1 VDNDGPNVRHQHGR
15 QDAEYRRV
23 ELITGRRQRRDWT
36 HEEKAEIL
44 AASAAPGATVADVAR
59 RYQVSRGLLWTWR
72 RKAMDD
78 LTAETAPRFVP
89 LRIYVE
95 ASGGTVS
102 AVSEEV
108 PPAPVQ
114 ERPLG
119 SIEIEIG
126 SARLRVEGLV
136 DPEVLRQM
144 LGLIRP
150 AR

>member
-1 VDNDGPNVRHQHGR
+1 VDKDGPNVRHQHSNE
-15 QDAEYRRV
+15 DAEYRRV
-23 ELITGRRQRRDWT
+23 ELITGRKQRRDWT
-36 HEEKAEIL
+36 SDEKAKIL
-44 AASAAPGATVADVAR
+44 EASAAPGATVAEVAR

-78 LTAETAPRFVP
+78 LEAETTPHFVP
-89 LRIYVE
+89 LRIDLDGV
-95 ASGGTVS
+95 GGIVS

-108 PPAPVQ
+108 QLQPVQ
-114 ERPLG
+114 DKKLG
-119 SIEIEIG
+119 LIEVEIG
-126 SARLRVEGLV
+126 TSRIRVEGLV